1 MQGGDAEL
9 IVLVRDGETEA
20 FARLYERH
28 VGAARS
34 LARQLSRSAV
44 EADDLVSEAFT
55 KVLDRLRAGEG
66 PDVAFRAYLL
76 TAVRNTAYDRTRRD
90 KRLHLTDD
98 VSTVGGVAPD
108 AISVPFADPALA
120 GLERSLAARAF
131 QSLPERWRAV
141 LWHTEIEGQSPA
153 QVAPLLG
160 LTPNSVSALAYRAR
174 EGLRQAYLQM
184 HLARTAEQQCRAVVD
199 RLGGWVRG
207 GLAKRETAQIEVHLD
222 GCAHCRGLAAELADV
237 NGSLRSVVAPLVLGP
252 AAAAGYLATASGG
265 ATGTGGVVAAVSHA
279 VASHKALAA
288 AAASAAVF
296 TASLVVVVGGGGDAP
311 VAQVPPASVVS
322 TATGAPAPP
331 GGPAGSAGP
340 LSGTPSS
347 PETPSSAPSSAPS
360 APSGQPSAG
369 TAPAPAE
376 PARLVPVVPS
386 AFALRQGEKPQDMA
400 ITVHNTGGTTAPP
413 ATASLALPP
422 GVRTVGGGGSFA
434 GRRVLTD
441 PADQVVTCSA
451 GGGVVGCSTPH
462 GLPPGGSATFVFRLH
477 VTGQAG
483 PGVATGTVVAGDE
496 TVDVGVPVDVR
507 MRPFRD
513 EVDLG
518 TTVWRGGT
526 WDPRVDVVVVN
537 RSGERGEV
545 LLEAEGRGGVAL
557 TGGPVSARVV
567 LGPGERYR
575 TSLWTS
581 GDGGGVRVRASLGDT
596 ERVSDVV
603 LGEQVPAEPA
613 PRPEETSADGPPD
626 AETGSTARP
635 TTGTAPA
642 PTSSAGSPPG
652 NGTPTAPA
660 PTPTTAPVTTAPEE
674 RGNSGKPVKTCTGP
688 PQNRPPECDAGK

>member
-1 MQGGDAEL
+1 VAVQGGDAEL
-9 IVLVRDGETEA
+9 IVLVRDGDTGA

-34 LARQLSRSAV
+34 LARQLSRSAI

-55 KVLDRLRAGEG
+55 KVLDKLRVGEG

-90 KRLHLTDD
+90 KRVHLTED
-98 VSTVGGVAPD
+98 VSTVGGVAPE
-108 AISVPFADPALA
+108 AISVPFDDPALA

-131 QSLPERWRAV
+131 QSLPERWRTV
-141 LWHTEIEGQSPA
+141 LWHTEVEGQTPA

-184 HLARTAEQQCRAVVD
+184 HLAQTSEQQCRAAVD

-207 GLAKRETAQIEVHLD
+207 GLAKRETAQIEAHLD
-222 GCAHCRGLAAELADV
+222 RCARCRGLAAELTDV
-237 NGSLRSVVAPLVLGP
+237 NGSLRAVVAPLVLGP

-265 ATGTGGVVAAVSHA
+265 SAAGTGAVAAVSHA
-279 VASHKALAA
+279 VLSHKALAA

-296 TASLVVVVGGGGDAP
+296 TAGLVVVVGGGGDAP
-311 VAQVPPASVVS
+311 VAQVPPPSAVS
-322 TATGAPAPP
+322 TTTGAPAPT
-331 GGPAGSAGP
+331 GGPAGTARP
-340 LSGTPSS
+340 TSGGTSS
-347 PETPSSAPSSAPS
+347 QNGSPSSAP
-360 APSGQPSAG
+360 
-369 TAPAPAE
+369 APADLPATGAEPAEPVE

-386 AFALRQGEKPQDMA
+386 AFALRQGEKPQNMA
-400 ITVHNTGGTTAPP
+400 ITVHNTGGTAAPP

-434 GRRVLTD
+434 GKRVLAD
-441 PADQVVTCSA
+441 PVDQVVTCSA

-462 GLPPGGSATFVFRLH
+462 GVPPGGSATFVFRLH
-477 VTGQAG
+477 VTGQAR
-483 PGVATGTVVAGDE
+483 PGVATGTVVAGGE
-496 TVDVGVPVDVR
+496 TVDLGVPVDVR

-513 EVDLG
+513 EVDLAA
-518 TTVWRGGT
+518 TVWRGGT

-545 LLEAEGRGGVAL
+545 LLAAEGYGGVAL
-557 TGGPVSARVV
+557 TDGPVSARVV
-567 LGPGERYR
+567 LDPGERYR

-581 GDGGGVRVRASLGDT
+581 GGGGGGVRVRALLGDT
-596 ERVSDVV
+596 ERTSDVV
-603 LGEQVPAEPA
+603 LGEQGPAEP
-613 PRPEETSADGPPD
+613 PPGSEESRADGPVD
-626 AETGSTARP
+626 AGTGTTARP

-642 PTSSAGSPPG
+642 PTSAGSPPEDG
-652 NGTPTAPA
+652 SPTAPA
-660 PTPTTAPVTTAPEE
+660 PTTAPATTTEE

-688 PQNRPPECDAGK
+688 PKNRPPECDSGK